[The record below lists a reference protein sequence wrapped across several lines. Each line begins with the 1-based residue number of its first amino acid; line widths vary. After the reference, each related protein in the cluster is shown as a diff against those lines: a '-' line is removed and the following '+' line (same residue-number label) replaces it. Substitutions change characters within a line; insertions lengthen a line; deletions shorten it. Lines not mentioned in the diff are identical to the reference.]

1 MGRVRRRGDALG
13 YPVAGMSTRATFIA
27 IMAVR
32 KSHRRG
38 SADHEYL
45 TRAARKLVWIIRDI
59 PTTEWTE

>member
-1 MGRVRRRGDALG
+1 MT
-13 YPVAGMSTRATFIA
+13 TRATFIA